1 MIVHVAD
8 DRGRTIGE
16 APPGARIRATSAMDS
31 DRTRQAAIRS
41 ARFRKFG
48 FNAFRRDRYL
58 AQDGVEL
65 GDRLGD
71 GGERGRWPAGRT
83 AVADQRP

>member
-8 DRGRTIGE
+8 DRGRTISE

-58 AQDGVEL
+58 AQDAVDQLHDAALL
-65 GDRLGD
+65 GRPQVF
-71 GGERGRWPAGRT
+71 PA
-83 AVADQRP
+83 AP